1 MATNFNK
8 LIKKGDSGDYISQ
21 KKKQTIFN
29 EFIKSTTASDFNPV
43 KKNGYKYN
51 DNFKF
56 IPATEDASK
65 CLIFS
70 KSYELRTEYKDG
82 KNYINIDC
90 SLNVT
95 G

>member
-29 EFIKSTTASDFNPV
+29 EFIKSTTASDFNSV

-70 KSYELRTEYKDG
+70 KSYELKTEYKDG

>member
-1 MATNFNK
+1 MIILNSYPQ
-8 LIKKGDSGDYISQ
+8 L
-21 KKKQTIFN
+21 
-29 EFIKSTTASDFNPV
+29 
-43 KKNGYKYN
+43 
-51 DNFKF
+51 
-56 IPATEDASK
+56 EDASK

-82 KNYINIDC
+82 KKYINIDC